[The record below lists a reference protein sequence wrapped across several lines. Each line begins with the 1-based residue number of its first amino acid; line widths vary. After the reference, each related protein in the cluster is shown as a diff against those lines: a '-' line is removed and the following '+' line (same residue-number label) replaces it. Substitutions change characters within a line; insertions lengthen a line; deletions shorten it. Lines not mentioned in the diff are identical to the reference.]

1 MMTNKEKT
9 KKNEGFRWKYLLY
22 SLIPA
27 VGLLVVMEVLASVV
41 FYQMRG
47 KSPLALISV
56 AQYAG
61 KFLRQE
67 KIRSVPAARF
77 IRLPE
82 HRKSYDFTTV
92 PTELY
97 LANCDNLEVKPY
109 PTRTDERAFMLPAAV
124 HEDPDIVLAFLGG
137 STTECRFNEETARFP
152 YRVGRI
158 LEEKTG
164 RKVNSYNNGINSITS
179 MNSFNIFVNKVL
191 ALDPDYAVLM
201 HNINDLNILL
211 YEGTYWN
218 EHPLRSLIVD
228 PNNPKFSDGK
238 YETDEWA
245 DFRGKPVQVDS
256 VAMMRQFSSSLR
268 SFVGI
273 CRAWDVRPLLMTQAS
288 RFTVRPDT
296 RILGRGIVE
305 WEKNGIPYERMK
317 GLYDAMNECIRQT
330 AAAEGV
336 PLVDLA
342 ASVPQEKEYLYDLVH
357 LTDKGSLLVADL
369 VADRLLPEVL
379 SDRQE

>member
-1 MMTNKEKT
+1 MTNNGKT

-22 SLIPA
+22 SLLPA
-27 VGLLVVMEVLASVV
+27 IGLLLVLEALASMA

-61 KFLRQE
+61 KFLRKE
-67 KIRSVPAARF
+67 KIREVPAARF
-77 IRLPE
+77 VRLPE

-92 PTELY
+92 PSELY
-97 LANCDNLEVKPY
+97 MANCDNLESKPY
-109 PTRTDERAFMLPAAV
+109 PTRTDERAFMLPADIHA
-124 HEDPDIVLAFLGG
+124 DPEIVLAFLGG

-152 YRVGRI
+152 YQVGRI
-158 LEEKTG
+158 LEAKTG

-179 MNSFNIFVNKVL
+179 MNSLNIFVNKVL
-191 ALDPDYAVLM
+191 AVNPDYAVLM

-245 DFRGKPVQVDS
+245 DFRGKPVTVDS
-256 VAMMRQFSSSLR
+256 AAMMRQFSGSLR
-268 SFVGI
+268 SFIGI
-273 CRAWDVRPLLMTQAS
+273 CRAWNIRPLLMTQAS
-288 RFTVRPDT
+288 RFTDEPDQ

-305 WEKNGIPYERMK
+305 WEKNGISYGRMK
-317 GLYDAMNECIRQT
+317 GLYDAMNECVRRT
-330 AAAEGV
+330 AAEEGV

-342 ASVPQEKEYLYDLVH
+342 ASVPKDKEHLYDLVH

-369 VADRLLPEVL
+369 VSEQLLPEVL
-379 SDRQE
+379 SLNPN